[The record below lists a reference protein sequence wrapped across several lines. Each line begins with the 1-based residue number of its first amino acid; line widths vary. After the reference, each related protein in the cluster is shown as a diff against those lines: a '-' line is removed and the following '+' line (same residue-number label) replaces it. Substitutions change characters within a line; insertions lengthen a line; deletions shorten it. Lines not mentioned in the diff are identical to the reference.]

1 MRIFLDANVLFSATK
16 SDGVVRRLLDLLI
29 EAGHE
34 CWADGFVAEEA
45 RRNLAA
51 KFPDGL
57 PVLETLLARLRT
69 GPIHA
74 PDPALEDALPLPEKD
89 RPVLAAAIRHGC
101 EALVTGDRTHFGRLY
116 GKAIHGVTIHSP
128 RSIAEAL
135 LANALPAP
143 TRLRQPRKRYAL
155 SAQPAR
161 LRVPGKKIAAV

>member
-16 SDGVVRRLLDLLI
+16 SDGIVRQVLDLLI
-29 EAGHE
+29 ETGYE

-51 KFPDGL
+51 KFPAGL
-57 PVLETLLARLRT
+57 PALGKLLSRLHI

-89 RPVLAAAIRHGC
+89 RPVLAAAIRHRC
-101 EALVTGDRTHFGRLY
+101 EALVTGDRTHFGRFY
-116 GKAIHGVTIHSP
+116 GKAIHGVTIYSP

-135 LANALPAP
+135 LADVRPGPRA
-143 TRLRQPRKRYAL
+143 LRQPRAAYRTA
-155 SAQPAR
+155 ARPAT
-161 LRVPGKKIAAV
+161 LRGKK

>member
-1 MRIFLDANVLFSATK
+1 MRIFLDANVLFSAAK
-16 SDGVVRRLLDLLI
+16 SDGAVRRLLDLLI

-34 CWADGFVAEEA
+34 CWADGFVVEEA

-51 KFPDGL
+51 KSTDGPAAL
-57 PVLETLLARLRT
+57 DRLVSRLHV

-89 RPVLAAAIRHGC
+89 RPVLAAAIRHRC

-128 RSIAEAL
+128 RSIAETL
-135 LANALPAP
+135 LANAHPAP
-143 TRLRQPRKRYAL
+143 RAL
-155 SAQPAR
+155 KQQRTQYPVGARPAG
-161 LRVPGKKIAAV
+161 LRVPGKKIAAL